1 MAKRMNYKTGLIF
14 VLLAGLFWSL
24 FGVII
29 RQIQSANTWQ
39 ILLYRCTSLFILIT
53 LFLLIRHKSD
63 FWKVI
68 VGSFRSDCLGGI
80 GLMFALIGSVISV
93 LNTSVANTLFLLS
106 ITPFFTAL
114 FARLFL
120 QEMVKLS
127 TWIAI
132 LVAIVGAM
140 IIFFDEVNLQKSI
153 ANLFAI
159 ISALGFSIFTIMLR
173 VGKQKDL
180 MPSVWFGSAFT
191 VIISVIVCLIFG
203 YSIVVS
209 IWDMWVSV
217 MLGIFQI
224 GIGLIFYT
232 IGAVVVP
239 ASQLALL
246 VMTEVVLG
254 PLWVLIFVG
263 ESFSTNTLI
272 GGILLLSAVIFDV
285 VASFRNPNI
294 IK

>member
-1 MAKRMNYKTGLIF
+1 MTKRMNYKTGLIF

-39 ILLYRCTSLFILIT
+39 ILLYRCVSLFILIT

-63 FWKVI
+63 FLKVI

-80 GLMFALIGSVISV
+80 GLMFALFGSVISV

-120 QEMVKLS
+120 QEMIKLS

-140 IIFFDEVNLQKSI
+140 IIFFDEVNIQKSI

-159 ISALGFSIFTIMLR
+159 ISALGFSIFTIMIR
-173 VGKQKDL
+173 VGNQKDL

-191 VIISVIVCLIFG
+191 VIISLIVCLIFG

-285 VASFRNPNI
+285 VASFRNPNR

>member
-1 MAKRMNYKTGLIF
+1 MTKRMNYKTGLIF

-39 ILLYRCTSLFILIT
+39 ILLYRCVSLFILIT

-63 FWKVI
+63 FLKVI

-80 GLMFALIGSVISV
+80 GLMFALFGSVISV

-120 QEMVKLS
+120 QEMIKLS

-140 IIFFDEVNLQKSI
+140 IIFFDEVNIQKSI

-173 VGKQKDL
+173 VGNQKDL

-191 VIISVIVCLIFG
+191 VIISLIVCLIFG

-285 VASFRNPNI
+285 VASFRNPNR

>member
-1 MAKRMNYKTGLIF
+1 
-14 VLLAGLFWSL
+14 
-24 FGVII
+24 
-29 RQIQSANTWQ
+29 
-39 ILLYRCTSLFILIT
+39 
-53 LFLLIRHKSD
+53 
-63 FWKVI
+63 
-68 VGSFRSDCLGGI
+68 
-80 GLMFALIGSVISV
+80 
-93 LNTSVANTLFLLS
+93 
-106 ITPFFTAL
+106 
-114 FARLFL
+114 
-120 QEMVKLS
+120 
-127 TWIAI
+127 
-132 LVAIVGAM
+132 M
-140 IIFFDEVNLQKSI
+140 IIFFDEVNIQKSI

-191 VIISVIVCLIFG
+191 VIISLIVCLIFG

-285 VASFRNPNI
+285 VASFRNPNM

>member
-1 MAKRMNYKTGLIF
+1 MSKRMKYKTGLIF

-29 RQIQSANTWQ
+29 RQIQTANTWQ

-63 FWKVI
+63 FWTVI
-68 VGSFRSDCLGGI
+68 VGSFRSDFLGGI

-140 IIFFDEVNLQKSI
+140 IIVFDEVNLQKSI

-191 VIISVIVCLIFG
+191 VIFSIIVCLIFG
-203 YSIVVS
+203 YSIVIP
-209 IWDMWVSV
+209 IWDMCVSI

-224 GIGLIFYT
+224 GAGLVFYT
-232 IGAVVVP
+232 LGAVVVP

-263 ESFSTNTLI
+263 ESFSMNTLI
-272 GGILLLSAVIFDV
+272 GGTLLLSAVTFDV
-285 VASFRNPNI
+285 VVSFRNINR

>member
-1 MAKRMNYKTGLIF
+1 MSKRMKYKTGLIF

-29 RQIQSANTWQ
+29 RQIQTANTWQ

-63 FWKVI
+63 FWTVI
-68 VGSFRSDCLGGI
+68 VGSFRSDFLGGI

-140 IIFFDEVNLQKSI
+140 IIVFDEVNLQKSI

-191 VIISVIVCLIFG
+191 VIFSIIVCLIFG
-203 YSIVVS
+203 YSIVIP
-209 IWDMWVSV
+209 IWDMCVSI

-224 GIGLIFYT
+224 GAGLVFYT
-232 IGAVVVP
+232 LGAVGVP

-263 ESFSTNTLI
+263 ESFSMNTLI
-272 GGILLLSAVIFDV
+272 GGTLLLSAVTFDV
-285 VASFRNPNI
+285 VVSFRNINR

>member
-1 MAKRMNYKTGLIF
+1 
-14 VLLAGLFWSL
+14 
-24 FGVII
+24 
-29 RQIQSANTWQ
+29 
-39 ILLYRCTSLFILIT
+39 
-53 LFLLIRHKSD
+53 
-63 FWKVI
+63 
-68 VGSFRSDCLGGI
+68 
-80 GLMFALIGSVISV
+80 MFALIGSVISV

>member
-1 MAKRMNYKTGLIF
+1 MSKRMKYKTGLIF

-29 RQIQSANTWQ
+29 RQIQTANTWQ

-63 FWKVI
+63 FWTVI
-68 VGSFRSDCLGGI
+68 VGSFRSDFLGGI

-140 IIFFDEVNLQKSI
+140 IIVFDEVNLQKSI

-263 ESFSTNTLI
+263 ESFSMNTLI
-272 GGILLLSAVIFDV
+272 GGTLLLSAVTFDV
-285 VASFRNPNI
+285 VVSFRNINR